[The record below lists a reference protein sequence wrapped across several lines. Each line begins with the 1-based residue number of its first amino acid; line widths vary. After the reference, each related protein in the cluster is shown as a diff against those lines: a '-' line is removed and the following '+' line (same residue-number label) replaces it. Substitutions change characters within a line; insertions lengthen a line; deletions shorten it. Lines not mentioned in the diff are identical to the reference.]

1 MARKPKNAT
10 IDIRQAERG
19 SMNMLLVIGCSMITI
34 SSLCK
39 WYKK

>member
-10 IDIRQAERG
+10 IDIRQAERVFDEHAFG
-19 SMNMLLVIGCSMITI
+19 DRVFNVTI